1 MKKEIKEKVK
11 KETKQKEKVPKKEC
25 PLVEKSSLKDSAVV
39 TKEILSGAIKEMV
52 DLLKK
57 MNNNH
62 FLLSDEVKSIKKMI
76 SYDSEMTIKEQFAD
90 VHACISSVNKMREEF
105 EDEQKREYQ
114 RINARLDCSE
124 NVANDVEKIQHVI
137 AKYQVN
143 AEKFKIENSIARKDL
158 SKSAFILLSFIGL
171 NFGITIFLLINFF
184 VLFDF

>member
-11 KETKQKEKVPKKEC
+11 KETKQKKVAVKKEC
-25 PLVEKSSLKDSAVV
+25 PLIKESSLKGDDVV

-105 EDEQKREYQ
+105 EDEQIRKNY
-114 RINARLDCSE
+114 
-124 NVANDVEKIQHVI
+124 I
-137 AKYQVN
+137 AKK
-143 AEKFKIENSIARKDL
+143 ELD
-158 SKSAFILLSFIGL
+158 KSAFILLSFIAL

-184 VLFDF
+184 TVFDF